1 MSIAPT
7 PALFAGSPGV
17 AGNLMNPNMQLQC
30 FAPPRQHQQ
39 QPHHQQQ
46 YRFGHNIPPQSQA
59 ATAAC
64 KYAYSIQYYSH
75 LPEPLPSPPYT
86 ALPLPT
92 PPFSSSLR

>member
-30 FAPPRQHQQ
+30 FAPPRQHQ